1 MTLRQRLLN
10 NEVLYGTLMSM
21 ASVEAVEMTVQ
32 LGYDWLF
39 IDAEHGAL
47 GPNEVFRLIQA
58 AGDCPCLVRVPGFD
72 EGFIKK
78 TLDAGAAGIIVPQV
92 ESLAEAQDIVRVSK
106 YPPQGQRGVGLG
118 RAHDYGLNFQDYL
131 ARANDETIV
140 VIQAES
146 RDAIGNID
154 AMASCAGVDAV
165 LIGPYDLSA
174 SLGEVGDFENP
185 EFIDAI
191 EQISEACMDHGK
203 ALGIFGV
210 SAEAVAPYKEQ
221 GFSLLTVGV
230 DSLFLQQA
238 SAAALETLKNS

>member
-1 MTLRQRLLN
+1 
-10 NEVLYGTLMSM
+10 M

-47 GPNEVFRLIQA
+47 GPNEVFSLLQA

-78 TLDAGAAGIIVPQV
+78 ALDAGAAGIIVPQV
-92 ESLAEAQDIVRVSK
+92 ESLAEAQDIVRVCK
-106 YPPQGQRGVGLG
+106 YPTQGQRGVGLG
-118 RAHDYGLNFQDYL
+118 RAHDYGLHFQEYL
-131 ARANDETIV
+131 ARANDETII
-140 VIQAES
+140 VIKAES
-146 RDAIGNID
+146 RNAITHID
-154 AMASCAGVDAV
+154 AMASCEGVDAV

-174 SLGEVGDFENP
+174 SLGQVGDFDNP
-185 EFIDAI
+185 EFIEAI
-191 EQISEACMDHGK
+191 EQISEACIDHGK
-203 ALGIFGV
+203 ALGIFCV

-221 GFSLLTVGV
+221 VFSLLTVGV

-238 SAAALETLKNS
+238 SAAALEKLRNA

>member
-47 GPNEVFRLIQA
+47 WPNEVFRLLQA

-92 ESLAEAQDIVRVSK
+92 ESLAEAQDIVRVCK
-106 YPPQGQRGVGLG
+106 YPTQGQRGVGLG
-118 RAHDYGLNFQDYL
+118 RAHDYGLHFQEYL
-131 ARANDETIV
+131 ARANDETII

-146 RDAIGNID
+146 RNAITHID
-154 AMASCAGVDAV
+154 AMASCEGVDAV

-174 SLGEVGDFENP
+174 SLGQVGDFDNP
-185 EFIDAI
+185 EFIEAI
-191 EQISEACMDHGK
+191 EQISEACIDHGK

-238 SAAALETLKNS
+238 SAAALEKLRNA